1 MLRGLSLAL
10 VPMQRPL
17 GSRQDD
23 DGFTPSQVI
32 VISAHGLRLGGC
44 QVYVGHT
51 PYERERFRWSSE
63 AEAPRVSAIGKLG
76 DLNLRFHGEFVSTKT
91 INHEGHEVSR
101 RKLAMKSFV
110 VKGLFIIEANVDF
123 RE

>member
-1 MLRGLSLAL
+1 
-10 VPMQRPL
+10 
-17 GSRQDD
+17 
-23 DGFTPSQVI
+23 
-32 VISAHGLRLGGC
+32 
-44 QVYVGHT
+44 VYVGHT